1 MLIAALAFA
10 GCGNPSAPD
19 GGLSA
24 EGGGT
29 AGGVSGTGGG
39 QPQGGGAEGGGPG
52 GGTSSLGGGSPGGGG
67 GAAPI
72 PDAGDAGDAGE
83 VADAGDAGEA
93 PEGGVIDAGQRV
105 DAGPADA
112 GTSAGDG
119 GFYGAVKCPNAD
131 TLVCDDFEASAL
143 DPQWSTVLSNGT
155 LTLDATRAARG
166 NSSLHTT
173 VGSGGGTAMIS
184 LKTTVPLDG
193 QRLWGRMFVYVPS
206 SAQSS
211 LTGHS
216 NLVTAAGRNDLGANS
231 VDAVM
236 VGGGVIGSLF
246 WQDSPGVDISALG
259 LQTHVPLDRWFC
271 VEWDFNGV
279 ARELNTYLDGQLV
292 PMSKL
297 SGYHPPLSAT
307 LDVGVQ
313 FSVAEAW
320 FDSVAFSRTRI
331 GCEN

>member
-1 MLIAALAFA
+1 MRWTLIALLALA

-24 EGGGT
+24 EGGG
-29 AGGVSGTGGG
+29 AGGGVAGTGGG

-52 GGTSSLGGGSPGGGG
+52 GGNGSLGGGSPGGGG
-67 GAAPI
+67 GAVPI
-72 PDAGDAGDAGE
+72 PDAGDAGEAADAGE
-83 VADAGDAGEA
+83 PVDAGVVADAGES
-93 PEGGVIDAGQRV
+93 V
-105 DAGPADA
+105 DAGPVMDA
-112 GTSAGDG
+112 GAPAGDG
-119 GFYGAVKCPNAD
+119 GFYGQVKCPNAY

-143 DPQWSTVLSNGT
+143 DPQWTPVLSNGT
-155 LTLDATRAARG
+155 VSIDTTRAARG

-173 VGSGGGTAMIS
+173 LGPGGGTAMIS
-184 LKTTVPLDG
+184 LKTPVPLDG

-206 SAQSS
+206 SAQPS

-216 NLVTAAGRNDLGANS
+216 NFVTAAGKNDLGANA

-236 VGGGVIGSLF
+236 VGSDAIGSLF
-246 WQDSPGVDISALG
+246 WQDSPGIDISALG

-297 SGYHPPLSAT
+297 SGYHPPTNAT
-307 LDVGVQ
+307 IDVGVQ
-313 FSVAEAW
+313 FSVPEAW
-320 FDSVAFSRTRI
+320 FDSVAVSRTRI
-331 GCEN
+331 GCDN